1 MPFLTLQS
9 KIKYMNKKLE
19 KEFFQFVFDRQLIW
33 YKRFCEKNDFWT
45 NDKILKKYKFCNVYR
60 ELDRGTFYIIE
71 KLKSIK
77 DRKIIFQNIVF
88 YRFFNKYNL
97 YEDLKIN
104 IIKEFN
110 VGAIKSLIK
119 KFDNLKKSGKTIFND
134 AYLISGNK
142 TNEAKHVF
150 ILNNLQKFFETKNLE
165 KTIEKIDS
173 SRKPEES
180 LEIIKEIPS
189 VGNFLAY
196 EIWVDLTYFNFFKNC
211 WTDDDFV
218 NIGPGAKW
226 GLELIYGK
234 KLGNKEQIEKIY
246 YLYKIQKQYL
256 DKIKKENKKWK
267 NIFYKKCFSNS
278 PYLSIRNIE
287 HSLCEFRKYLR
298 LKQGLGKKRYFKF
311 KQQNL
316 SNY

>member
-1 MPFLTLQS
+1 
-9 KIKYMNKKLE
+9 MNNFKE
-19 KEFFQFVFDRQLIW
+19 KEFFQFVFERQLVW
-33 YKRFCEKNDFWT
+33 YNRFCEKNDFWT
-45 NDKILKKYKFCNVYR
+45 NDKILKTYKFCNVYR
-60 ELDRGTFYIIE
+60 ELDKGTSYIIE
-71 KLKSIK
+71 KLKSVK

-97 YEDLKIN
+97 YENLKIN
-104 IIKEFN
+104 IIKGFDPKQ
-110 VGAIKSLIK
+110 VKILIE
-119 KFDNLKKSGKTIFND
+119 KFDNLKKNGKTIFND
-134 AYLISGNK
+134 AYLIFGNK

-150 ILNNLQKFFETKNLE
+150 ILKNLQKFFESNCLE
-165 KTIEKIDS
+165 KIIKKIDS

-196 EIWVDLTYFNFFKNC
+196 EIWVDLTYFNFFKKM

-226 GLELIYGK
+226 GLELIYNK
-234 KLGNKEQIEKIY
+234 KLNNKEQIEKIY
-246 YLYKIQKQYL
+246 YLYKIQKQHL
-256 DKIKKENKKWK
+256 NKIKKENKKWK
-267 NIFYKKCFSNS
+267 DICYKKCFSNL

-298 LKQGLGKKRYFKF
+298 LQQGLGKKRYYKS
-311 KQQNL
+311 KQLNPC
-316 SNY
+316 NY